1 MTRAAIAA
9 RGLTK
14 HFGPITALRELDLEV
29 ERGSVLAVLG
39 PNGAGKSTLLGLVAG
54 LLRPTAGSLC
64 VNGEPPRAR
73 AARASIGF
81 IGHASFLYPDLT
93 ARENLLFAARLFG
106 VPDPDARADALLRED
121 DLHEFA
127 DRHAGT
133 FSRGMAHR
141 RSIARGLVHDPSI
154 VLLDEPFAGLDR
166 MAAARLGAQLR
177 EVRSGGRTVV
187 LVTHDLA
194 RAAELADAAIVLA
207 ASRCVH
213 RTGTRELSLEALER
227 AYLAAVDGA
236 T

>member
-54 LLRPTAGSLC
+54 LLRPTAGSLR
-64 VNGEPPRAR
+64 VNGELPRAR

-106 VPDPDARADALLRED
+106 VPDPDARADALLREY

-127 DRHAGT
+127 HRHAGT

-141 RSIARGLVHDPSI
+141 LSIARGLVHDPSI

-213 RTGTRELSLEALER
+213 RTGRRELSLESLER
-227 AYLAAVDGA
+227 AYVAAVDGA

>member
-1 MTRAAIAA
+1 
-9 RGLTK
+9 
-14 HFGPITALRELDLEV
+14 
-29 ERGSVLAVLG
+29 VLAVLG

-54 LLRPTAGSLC
+54 LMRPTAGSLR
-64 VNGEPPRAR
+64 VNGERPRAR
-73 AARASIGF
+73 AARAAIGF
-81 IGHASFLYPDLT
+81 IGHKTFLYPDLT

-106 VPDPDARADALLRED
+106 VSDPDARAEVLLQEY
-121 DLHEFA
+121 DLQAVAH
-127 DRHAGT
+127 RHAGT
-133 FSRGMAHR
+133 FSQGMAHR
-141 RSIARGLVHDPSI
+141 LSIARGLVHDPSI

-166 MAAARLGAQLR
+166 MAAARLGARLR

-213 RTGTRELSLEALER
+213 RTGREELSLEALER

-236 T
+236 

>member
-1 MTRAAIAA
+1 VTRAAIAA

-14 HFGPITALRELDLEV
+14 HFGPVTALRELDLEV

-54 LLRPTAGSLC
+54 LMRPTAGSLR
-64 VNGEPPRAR
+64 VNGERPRAR
-73 AARASIGF
+73 AARAAIGF
-81 IGHASFLYPDLT
+81 IGHKTFLYPDLT

-106 VPDPDARADALLRED
+106 VSDPDARAEVLLQEY
-121 DLHEFA
+121 DLHAVA

-133 FSRGMAHR
+133 FSQGMAHR
-141 RSIARGLVHDPSI
+141 LSIARGLVHDPSI

-166 MAAARLGAQLR
+166 TAAARLGARLR

-213 RTGTRELSLEALER
+213 RTGSEELSLEALER

-236 T
+236 S